1 MKIVMNV
8 ICIYSIIY
16 LCLILLHEKLLQT
29 TKSAKNLA
37 VVLGEM
43 AAKKLGKNMVNVE
56 GNGVKLG
63 VGRLRSEFALLPT
76 VMWPWALS
84 VCHISGLPV
93 SSVL

>member
-29 TKSAKNLA
+29 TKNAKNLA

-43 AAKKLGKNMVNVE
+43 AAKKLGKNM
-56 GNGVKLG
+56 
-63 VGRLRSEFALLPT
+63 
-76 VMWPWALS
+76 
-84 VCHISGLPV
+84 ISQCRRQWG
-93 SSVL
+93 